1 MGQAQ
6 GCCSSDRCGA
16 EGGEGQEE
24 DLAPVK
30 YSISHSDGGT
40 DMPIDPVDIRDPTG
54 IQAAETVKKRF
65 TVAPNQR
72 VTIRTAEAM
81 LLGGGEKGMFRN
93 PPTTM
98 VAAPAPAPTIQG
110 VYSQR
115 SSVVQRTAM
124 PIISEDG
131 RARSGNTSLL

>member
-1 MGQAQ
+1 MGQSQ

-16 EGGEGQEE
+16 EGGEAQEE

-30 YSISHSDGGT
+30 YSVSHSDGGM
-40 DMPIDPVDIRDPTG
+40 DMPIDPVDFRDPAG
-54 IQAAETVKKRF
+54 VQAPEAVKKRF
-65 TVAPNQR
+65 TVAPNHR

-81 LLGGGEKGMFRN
+81 LLGGGEKGIFRN
-93 PPTTM
+93 PPATM
-98 VAAPAPAPTIQG
+98 VAAPVPAPVIQG

-115 SSVVQRTAM
+115 SSVVQRMAM